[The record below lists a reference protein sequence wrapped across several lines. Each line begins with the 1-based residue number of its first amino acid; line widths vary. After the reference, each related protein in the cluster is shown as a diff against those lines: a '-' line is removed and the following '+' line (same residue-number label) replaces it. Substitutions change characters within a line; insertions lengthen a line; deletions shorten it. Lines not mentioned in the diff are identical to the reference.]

1 MDLKD
6 LMENGYYIEMD
17 VRNTEEFFKTLYP
30 FLLKKS
36 YVNESF
42 LDAIEERE
50 GRFPTGIEM
59 EQYNI
64 ALPHVDSI
72 HVKQNALILCRL
84 IQPITFRKMDETT
97 KLLQVK
103 VVFLLLIKDLQIHV
117 QAISDLTKIWKNA
130 DLMNN
135 LLKVKNKQEVVQLFS
150 KTEN

>member
-50 GRFPTGIEM
+50 GIFPTGIEM

>member
-103 VVFLLLIKDLQIHV
+103 VVFL
-117 QAISDLTKIWKNA
+117 SS
-130 DLMNN
+130 
-135 LLKVKNKQEVVQLFS
+135 NKHY
-150 KTEN
+150 